1 MIRDTAQKMLI
12 RPESTDG
19 LNQLILTTA
28 LKTGMNTGVSGV
40 WPLAWEFLHAVI
52 VAKKKKKKEE
62 KKKSK

>member
-1 MIRDTAQKMLI
+1 MPLSTTLESGILTERSASILRINGETMIRDTAQKMLI

-40 WPLAWEFLHAVI
+40 
-52 VAKKKKKKEE
+52 
-62 KKKSK
+62 